1 MIIYFRAMRVKDEI
15 KQEALFSAT
24 VKVVNEIGFAASS
37 VSKIAKAA
45 GLSPATIYIYH
56 KHKEDLL
63 VSTYK
68 DIKQRFSRA
77 LLEDFDAG
85 RPIRDILRRV
95 WFNAFDYI
103 SRHPDLFQFS
113 EQFAHS
119 PYSEQVRKSEVNR
132 YFDPLFNVLQRGI
145 EQKII
150 KDVDMDILIAF
161 IYFPMIVLSN
171 ARLSENF
178 SITEE
183 NIDTAF
189 TLAWDAIKL

>member
-1 MIIYFRAMRVKDEI
+1 MIIYFSAMRVKDEI

-37 VSKIAKAA
+37 VSKIAKEA

-56 KHKEDLL
+56 KNKDDLL

-68 DIKQRFSRA
+68 GIKQRFSRA
-77 LLEDFDAG
+77 MLEGFDAG
-85 RPIRDILRRV
+85 RPVRDILRQV
-95 WFNAFDYI
+95 WFNSFNYVTQH
-103 SRHPDLFQFS
+103 RDLFHFS

-119 PYSEQVRKSEVNR
+119 PYSELVSKSEVNH
-132 YFDPLFNVLQRGI
+132 YFDPLFKVLQRGI

-150 KDVDMDILIAF
+150 KNVNMDILIAF

-189 TLAWDAIKL
+189 TLAWDAVKL